1 MRAFALA
8 ACFLLLFSAGCSRTP
23 RESDALFIA
32 LETSPNRLDPALAVD
47 VAEGQICSLLY
58 QGLVRFSPRG
68 EIVPDAAKS
77 WSIANDGTR
86 YVFRMDT
93 RSRFSDGSRV
103 SARDVRASLERV
115 LAPQSLS
122 PRKWVLDRIRGA
134 PAFTTG
140 RAASVEGISIPDD
153 STVVIE
159 LEKPFRPFLQL
170 LAMPAAYVVKTTT
183 SGDPAAAGKPAARDP
198 AAAARAGGAETRPLG
213 SGRWVLSKWERGDFL
228 ELVPNPFYPGEGPA
242 LGRLVF
248 RVIPEAFT
256 RIAEFESGTLDI
268 LRIPHSELERFLGD
282 EARRRLIQSQ
292 PELRVTYIGLNN
304 RKGPLSDVRVR
315 RALNMA
321 VDVDRIIGVLAG
333 GHATRSAGVVPP
345 GLAGHEPRPPY
356 PYDPAAARR
365 LLLEAGYRDG
375 FDLEIWQRDS
385 PEGNRVVEAVQGYLL
400 EIGIRV
406 RIVKR
411 EWSAFKEAVSRGR
424 VDAFFLDWYGD
435 YPDAENFLYPLFHSS
450 NAGGGG
456 NRSFFS
462 DALVDSLIE
471 ESQRTLDDAAC
482 AGLYA
487 AIDRIVFD
495 NAPWVFLYFPTSF
508 VIVSPDVRDYT
519 FPVVYLGED
528 FSTVSKIPRAEGRR
542 R

>member
-1 MRAFALA
+1 M
-8 ACFLLLFSAGCSRTP
+8 LFV
-23 RESDALFIA
+23 A
-32 LETSPNRLDPALAVD
+32 LETSPNRLDPALVVD

-68 EIVPDAAKS
+68 EVIADAAKS
-77 WSIANDGTR
+77 WSIENSGTR
-86 YVFRMDT
+86 YVFHMDS
-93 RSRFSDGSRV
+93 RPRFSDGSRV
-103 SARDVRASLERV
+103 LSRDVRASLERV
-115 LAPQSLS
+115 LAPGSLS
-122 PRKWVLDRIRGA
+122 PRRWVLDRIRGA
-134 PAFTTG
+134 PAFTKG
-140 RAASVEGISIPDD
+140 SAESIDGVLTPDD

-170 LAMPAAYVVKTTT
+170 LAMPAAYIVR
-183 SGDPAAAGKPAARDP
+183 PAASDEADP
-198 AAAARAGGAETRPLG
+198 GRGGRGPPVGDSRRPHDGSGETRPVG

-228 ELVPNPFYPGEGPA
+228 ELVPNPFDPRGDPPLE
-242 LGRLVF
+242 RIVF
-248 RVIPEAFT
+248 RIIPEAFT

-268 LRIPHSELERFLGD
+268 LRIPQAELERFLED
-282 EARRRLIQSQ
+282 ESRRSSIQSQ

-304 RKGPLSDVRVR
+304 RKGPLKDVRVR

-321 VDVDRIIGVLAG
+321 VDAGRIIEVLAG
-333 GHATRSAGVVPP
+333 GHAVRSAGAVPP
-345 GLAGHEPRPPY
+345 GLPGYAERPPY
-356 PYDPAAARR
+356 PYDPAAAKN
-365 LLLEAGYRDG
+365 LLRDAGFPDG

-385 PEGNRVVEAVQGYLL
+385 PEGNRVVEAIQGYLL

-456 NRSFFS
+456 NRSFFA

-471 ESQRTLDDAAC
+471 ESQRTLDDETC

-487 AIDRIVFD
+487 SIDSLVFD
-495 NAPWVFLYFPTSF
+495 QAPWIYLYFPTSF
-508 VIVSPDVRDYT
+508 VIVSPDVHGYT

-528 FSTVSKIPRAEGRR
+528 FSTVSKTRRAEGRR

>member
-1 MRAFALA
+1 ML
-8 ACFLLLFSAGCSRTP
+8 SAGCSRTP
-23 RESDALFIA
+23 RDSDALFVA

-68 EIVPDAAKS
+68 EIVPDAARS
-77 WSIANDGTR
+77 WSIENAGTR
-86 YVFRMDT
+86 YVFRMDA
-93 RSRFSDGSRV
+93 RARFSDGSRV
-103 SARDVRASLERV
+103 LAGDVRSSLERV
-115 LAPQSLS
+115 LAPGSLS

-134 PAFTTG
+134 PAFSSG
-140 RAASVEGISIPDD
+140 LADSIQGVAVPDD

-159 LEKPFRPFLQL
+159 LEEPFRPFLQL
-170 LAMPAAYVVKTTT
+170 LAMPAAYVVKT
-183 SGDPAAAGKPAARDP
+183 AAAASGGAAARDAP
-198 AAAARAGGAETRPLG
+198 AAKGFAQPEPRPLG
-213 SGRWVLSKWERGDFL
+213 SGRWVLAKWERGDFL
-228 ELVPNPFYPGEGPA
+228 ELVPNGFHPGSVPA

-268 LRIPHSELERFLGD
+268 LRIPHAELERFLSD
-282 EARRRLIQSQ
+282 EERQELIQSQ

-321 VDVDRIIGVLAG
+321 VDVERIITVLAS
-333 GHATRSAGVVPP
+333 GHATRSAGAVPP
-345 GLAGHEPRPPY
+345 GLPGHVARAPY

-365 LLLEAGYRDG
+365 LLGEAGYPDG

-411 EWSAFKEAVSRGR
+411 EWSAFKEAVSAGR

-456 NRSFFS
+456 NRSFFN
-462 DALVDSLIE
+462 DALVDSLVE
-471 ESQRTLDDAAC
+471 RSQSTLDDGAC

-487 AIDRIVFD
+487 EVDRIVFES
-495 NAPWVFLYFPTSF
+495 APWIFLYFPISF
-508 VIVSPDVRDYT
+508 VIVSPDVQGYT

-528 FSTVSKIPRAEGRR
+528 FSTVTRTPRAEDRR